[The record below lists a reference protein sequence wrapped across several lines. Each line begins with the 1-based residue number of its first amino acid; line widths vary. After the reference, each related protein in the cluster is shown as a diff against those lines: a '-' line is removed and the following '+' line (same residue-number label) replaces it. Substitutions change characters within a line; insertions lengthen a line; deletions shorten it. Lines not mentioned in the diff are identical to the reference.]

1 MVPRIPQQD
10 PGRRRFLA
18 KLLKWMTSVTLAV
31 LAFPLLRFT
40 GFTVKPQPRY
50 IKVNKNLAVG
60 GSHTDHDFILFL
72 LEDGP
77 VAVSR
82 RCTHLGCR
90 VNYRQESDII
100 ECPCHQSR
108 FTPEGKVVAGPAQ
121 KDLPNYPVRVLQ
133 DENGMT
139 SGYEVTV

>member
-1 MVPRIPQQD
+1 MVPQIPLQD

-18 KLLKWMTSVTLAV
+18 KQLKWMMTVMLAG
-31 LAFPLLRFT
+31 LTFPLLRFT
-40 GFTVKPQPRY
+40 GFTVKPKPRY
-50 IKVNKNLAVG
+50 ITVNKNLAIG

-77 VAVSR
+77 IAVSR

-90 VNYRQESDII
+90 VNYRQELNII

-108 FTPEGKVVAGPAQ
+108 FTPEGTLLAGPAQ
-121 KDLPNYPVRVLQ
+121 KDLPTFPVRVLA
-133 DENGMT
+133 DENGMAT
-139 SGYEVTV
+139 GYEVTV